1 MKFKYQSR
9 HFNKGDLISV
19 ELDKQA
25 NVILL
30 DSLNFS
36 KFKNGGKYKYYGGLA
51 TYSPFKITIP
61 SAGMW
66 YVVIHLGGYSGT
78 VKYKI
83 NVISD

>member
-1 MKFKYQSR
+1 MKFQYQSR

-36 KFKNGGKYKYYGGLA
+36 KFKNGGKYKYYGCLA
-51 TYSPFKITIP
+51 IDFFFCF
-61 SAGMW
+61 
-66 YVVIHLGGYSGT
+66 
-78 VKYKI
+78 
-83 NVISD
+83 